1 MSRFLIQ
8 AGSAAFALTLLS
20 FAGAATAAP
29 RPALDGVTG
38 LMILT
43 GDEENAEV
51 QNLLDP
57 EADNGAPKDNTGAA
71 VPPPP
76 EGEHA
81 AAPPHEEGEHAA
93 VPPHEEGEHAA
104 VPHEGGESGER
115 ALESTVGGDGINA
128 IQRESIPEKNDY

>member
-1 MSRFLIQ
+1 LIQ

-38 LMILT
+38 LMILI

-57 EADNGAPKDNTGAA
+57 ESDNGAPKDNTGAS

-81 AAPPHEEGEHAA
+81 AAPPPEGEHAA
-93 VPPHEEGEHAA
+93 AP
-104 VPHEGGESGER
+104 PHEGGESGER